1 MSILS
6 QQCEE
11 DALRKLRKRAKATE
25 KPVIPGKFVVV
36 SFFPGEPPQDGKR
49 QRKHECCRYA
59 VNIEHAKQKVMA
71 DYPGCQIGEV
81 RCYSYEV
88 ARIKLTQRSGSLMS
102 VITTQDREELR
113 NDLLAWEATRD
124 RIVLDPP
131 QHRLTLEATT
141 GTRTAVHPLPIPSAA
156 PVLTFERLLDE
167 LSSDFVITKPQLI
180 GVLRHNKLP
189 VTKKKDERGNLMFS
203 ELDVWVIRRFLR
215 FEKPRFIR
223 PGASESVT

>member
-1 MSILS
+1 MVVLN
-6 QQCEE
+6 QQYEE
-11 DALRKLRKRAKATE
+11 SVNREVKKQVKPTE
-25 KPVIPGKFVVV
+25 KPDIFGKFVKF
-36 SFFPGEPPQDGKR
+36 SFLPGQPLQDGKPLR
-49 QRKHECCRYA
+49 WQNLCRYA
-59 VNIEHAKQKVMA
+59 VNIEHAKQKMMA
-71 DYPGCQIGEV
+71 DYPGCQIGDV

-88 ARIKLTQRSGSLMS
+88 ARTKLTQRSGSLMS

-167 LSSDFVITKPQLI
+167 LSSEFVITKPQLI

-203 ELDVWVIRRFLR
+203 ELDLWVIRRFLR
-215 FEKPRFIR
+215 YEKPRFIR
-223 PGASESVT
+223 PDASESDT